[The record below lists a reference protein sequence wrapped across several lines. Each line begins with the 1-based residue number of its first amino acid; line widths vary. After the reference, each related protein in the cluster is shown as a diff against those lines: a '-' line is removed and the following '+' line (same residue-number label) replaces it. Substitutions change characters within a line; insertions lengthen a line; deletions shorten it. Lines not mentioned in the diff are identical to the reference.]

1 MARKY
6 EYCVVCYLKTEIVIN
21 KTKFDVY
28 SDERMAECACYPS
41 KWSDDDAVRTN
52 KHMNGIDF
60 IPISY
65 LILHKTHA
73 KPIITFNKTQEN
85 N

>member
-1 MARKY
+1 MSIEQRLNKRRLATVHWHTKKKKNKKKIFKKNICTVARKY

-41 KWSDDDAVRTN
+41 K
-52 KHMNGIDF
+52 
-60 IPISY
+60 
-65 LILHKTHA
+65 
-73 KPIITFNKTQEN
+73 
-85 N
+85 